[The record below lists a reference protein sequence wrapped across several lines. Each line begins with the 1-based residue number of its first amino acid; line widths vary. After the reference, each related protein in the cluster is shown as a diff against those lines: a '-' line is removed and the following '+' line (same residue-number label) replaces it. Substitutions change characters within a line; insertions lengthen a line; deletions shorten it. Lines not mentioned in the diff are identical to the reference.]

1 MTTPPGSK
9 SPLQPGSTSSLP
21 GPSPLD
27 LVMVFFETVFTG
39 TADESPARA
48 AEIKAIIESSFNAD
62 YTYNGKPFSPDDL
75 LAWRK
80 SLLKRFPR
88 MVFRVNS
95 AVSAQVDAGTP
106 IPTTAVV
113 IAWTVHAIDPSG
125 VAYELNGMNMLGM
138 QGHAS
143 SNQQLG
149 DTENGWR
156 RVGQTV
162 S

>member
-1 MTTPPGSK
+1 MTSPPGSK
-9 SPLQPGSTSSLP
+9 SPFQTASTSSLP
-21 GPSPLD
+21 GASPLD
-27 LVMVFFETVFTG
+27 LVMHFFETVFTG

-48 AEIKAIIESSFNAD
+48 AEIKAIIESSFNAG
-62 YTYNGKPFSPDDL
+62 YTYNGKRFSPDDL
-75 LAWRK
+75 LAWRT
-80 SLLKRFPR
+80 SLLKRFPQ

-95 AVSAQVDAGTP
+95 AISVPVDANTP
-106 IPTTAVV
+106 IPTTAVA

-149 DTENGWR
+149 DAENGWR
-156 RVGQTV
+156 PVGQTV